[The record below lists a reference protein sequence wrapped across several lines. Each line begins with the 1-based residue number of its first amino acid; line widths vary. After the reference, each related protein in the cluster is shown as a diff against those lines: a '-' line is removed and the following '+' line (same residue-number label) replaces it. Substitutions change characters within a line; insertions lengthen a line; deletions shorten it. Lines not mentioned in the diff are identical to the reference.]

1 MSTTAVPRPRP
12 ATGPHGAGRPLWVS
26 VEGINGV
33 GKSTAVRAVAAALG
47 PRCLRL
53 EELTDQSADSLP
65 GQVITALAA
74 GGDVCLRTGH
84 PVTETLALLAL
95 KFRESERLTTAR
107 PKGVQIVLEDRGV
120 DSVAVC
126 QAAILHAEHPATPAP
141 AIAERILATARRWRP
156 MPDATVLLVGDSDVC
171 AARFAERIG
180 RAVPPD
186 ARAVIKH
193 TGRLYRRLAA
203 AEPDRYTLIDVSGC
217 SPQEAAKALEEAVRA
232 AEAHREAAH
241 AA

>member
-1 MSTTAVPRPRP
+1 MNTTTVPRPRR
-12 ATGPHGAGRPLWVS
+12 TSGGTGRPLWVS

-53 EELTDQSADSLP
+53 EELTDQAADSLP
-65 GQVITALAA
+65 GQVIAALAA

-84 PVTETLALLAL
+84 PVAETLALLAL
-95 KFRESERLTTAR
+95 KFRESERLTAAW
-107 PKGVQIVLEDRGV
+107 PDGVEVVLEDRGV

-126 QAAILHAEHPATPAP
+126 QTSILHAEHPATPALT
-141 AIAERILATARRWRP
+141 IAERILATARRWRP

-186 ARAVIKH
+186 ARAVIEH
-193 TGRLYRRLAA
+193 TGRLYRQLAA
-203 AEPDRYTLIDVSGC
+203 AEPDRYTIVDVSGC
-217 SPQEAAKALEEAVRA
+217 GPEEAAKAVEDAVLA
-232 AEAHREAAH
+232 AEAHREVTRAA
-241 AA
+241 